1 MNDSGLQREIAAIST
16 EAMDLGMAMDELATF
31 VRSHPVD
38 HSATAWMI
46 RKGAEEFKR
55 LSSRLGSLSPE
66 TPSTDSQV
74 LPPPN
79 SLCSSR
85 LHGGRLVKTFR
96 AERAERVLTSW
107 LEWR

>member
-66 TPSTDSQV
+66 PPVQIPKCCPPLIPSVHPGSMEDDW
-74 LPPPN
+74 
-79 SLCSSR
+79 SR
-85 LHGGRLVKTFR
+85 PL
-96 AERAERVLTSW
+96 ERSERSVS
-107 LEWR
+107 